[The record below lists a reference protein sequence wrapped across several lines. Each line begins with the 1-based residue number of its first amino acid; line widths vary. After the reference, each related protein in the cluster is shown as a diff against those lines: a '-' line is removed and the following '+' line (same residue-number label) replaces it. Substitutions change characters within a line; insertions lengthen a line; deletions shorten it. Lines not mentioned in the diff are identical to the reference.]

1 MTELK
6 INICNLKKG
15 GFNLEELI
23 DVLDE
28 NGTKTGKIVTRK
40 QVHEQGLWHRI
51 IVVAIIDKDGHLLMQ
66 QRSKN
71 KAKNP
76 LKWDVSSAGHVSSG
90 QTSTE
95 SAIRETQEELGIDIN
110 EEELQ
115 YILTYK
121 DNSKIEEDYI
131 DNQIYDCYIVK
142 KDNIDIKD
150 IKMQES
156 EVEQVKLCNLKEF
169 NAIIRNGNVME
180 RDELYNI
187 IIEYLK

>member
-1 MTELK
+1 MTELE

-15 GFNLEELI
+15 RFNLEELI

-28 NGTKTGKIVTRK
+28 NGNKTGKIVTRK

-66 QRSKN
+66 QRSKS

-76 LKWDVSSAGHVSSG
+76 LKWDVSSAGYVSSG

-110 EEELQ
+110 YEELE
-115 YILTYK
+115 YVLTYK
-121 DNSKIEEDYI
+121 DNAKIEEDYI

-142 KDNIDIKD
+142 KTK
-150 IKMQES
+150 
-156 EVEQVKLCNLKEF
+156 
-169 NAIIRNGNVME
+169 
-180 RDELYNI
+180 
-187 IIEYLK
+187 